1 MLQWEQLDQSQ
12 RLGIKLA
19 SENSFAFFIR
29 VFFQFDMGQKFLWNW
44 HHAIFCWVCEQI
56 YEGKIR
62 RVIVNTPPGSTK
74 TEVFS
79 IFFVAWGMLKCSIAN
94 LPSRWLPVS
103 YSSDLVDENG
113 GRVQD
118 LVLSEAY
125 RSLWPMELHTKHR
138 ARSNW
143 LFTDRRGNKHRLYG
157 ASLGGQITG
166 RRAGFMREGFT
177 GALINDD
184 PQPPKDEARPLVIH
198 KSNVALTRVTRSRL
212 AHDDVPIAVIQQ
224 RVAQRDATNFLM
236 EGGSPDT
243 WERIKIP
250 ALVDGEYLNSLAPK
264 WRKKARKDTGFQAS
278 RVSYWEDK
286 EPLKV
291 LELLETTDN
300 FLLSSQYQQEPD
312 EALIQGQ
319 VFSEQIKQLIE
330 DGRLCRI
337 PVERM
342 LPCHTLWDLGGEGDH
357 SDPMAIW
364 VFQVFRFEF
373 RLIGAY
379 SNQGKVFEHYIQ
391 WMDGFKE
398 KHGIRWGI
406 HHGPH
411 DLAVKQMFG
420 RGRTRLELA
429 KEAGIEF
436 KLIPR
441 VQNKGESISA
451 LREIFHRFYIDP
463 DKCSEGLPEGKG
475 GWDAIKR
482 YRFEYDPVNEVFTR
496 VPVHD
501 WASNFADAL
510 QQLGLGWQA
519 RRPSKPRGARSSGSW
534 MG

>member
-1 MLQWEQLDQSQ
+1 MLQWDELDQSQ

-19 SENSFAFFIR
+19 SENSFAFFLR
-29 VFFQFDMGQKFLWNW
+29 VFFQFDMGQKFVWNW
-44 HHAIFCWVCEQI
+44 HHAMFCWVCEQI
-56 YEGKIR
+56 YAGGLR

-79 IFFVAWGMLKCSIAN
+79 IFFVAWGMLKCSVAN
-94 LPSRWLPVS
+94 RPSRWLPVS

-118 LVLSEAY
+118 LVSSEAY
-125 RSLWPMELHTKHR
+125 RSLWPMELHQKHR

-143 LFTDRRGNKHRLYG
+143 LFIDRHGNKHRLYG
-157 ASLGGQITG
+157 ASLFGQITG
-166 RRAGFMREGFT
+166 RRAGFMRGGFT

-236 EGGSPDT
+236 EGGSPDS

-250 ALVDGEYLNSLAPK
+250 ALIDREYLDSLSRE
-264 WRKKARKDTGFQAS
+264 WRDKAKKDTGFQS
-278 RVSYWEDK
+278 NRVSYWEDK
-286 EPLKV
+286 EPLEM
-291 LELLETTDN
+291 LELLESTDN
-300 FLLSSQYQQEPD
+300 FLLSSQYQQEPN
-312 EALIQGQ
+312 EALIKGQ

-330 DGRLCRI
+330 EGRLCSI
-337 PVERM
+337 PIERM
-342 LPCHTLWDLGGEGDH
+342 LPCHTLWDLGGEGDS

-373 RLIGAY
+373 RFIGAY
-379 SNQGKVFEHYIQ
+379 SNHGKVFEHYVN
-391 WMDGFKE
+391 WMDDFKE
-398 KHGIRWGI
+398 DHGIRWGT

-411 DLAVKQMFG
+411 DLAVKQLFG
-420 RGRTRLELA
+420 KRRTRLELA

-441 VQNKGESISA
+441 VSNKGESISA
-451 LREIFHRFYIDP
+451 TRELFHRFYIDP
-463 DKCSEGLPEGKG
+463 DRCAKGMPEGKG

-482 YRFEYDPVNEVFTR
+482 YRFVFDPVNEVFTR

-510 QQLGLGWQA
+510 QQLGLGWSG
-519 RRPSKPRGARSSGSW
+519 RKPSKPKGRRSTGSW